1 MIFDKRYIFTSA
13 VKYNM
18 LSQMLLLFSF
28 ITSCV
33 SSKPVAFF
41 HIICF
46 PKKWLL
52 FSRHMFHQNCLLFSR
67 PQQQLSHN
75 ESHYTLWLRLQ
86 FPSSISISISISVF
100 KVDLNLDLDFS
111 FASAS
116 ISISISVFS
125 FDLSFD
131 FSFSGRSQFQ
141 LPASTLLE
149 VDFESGFWD
158 LCVSPSCP
166 DKNQNNFF
174 EKFYK
179 F

>member
-1 MIFDKRYIFTSA
+1 MIFDKRYIVTSA

-52 FSRHMFHQNCLLFSR
+52 FSRHMFHQNWLLFSR

-75 ESHYTLWLRLQ
+75 ESHYTLWLRFQ
-86 FPSSISISISISVF
+86 FPSSISISISISVLRRLRSQF
-100 KVDLNLDLDFS
+100 RFQ
-111 FASAS
+111 FSAS
-116 ISISISVFS
+116 ISVSISVSPVDLNFS
-125 FDLSFD
+125 FQLRLYLKST
-131 FSFSGRSQFQ
+131 SNPVSGTS
-141 LPASTLLE
+141 
-149 VDFESGFWD
+149 V
-158 LCVSPSCP
+158 
-166 DKNQNNFF
+166 
-174 EKFYK
+174 EKA
-179 F
+179 